1 MTSSDLVLEI
11 ASNDGYLLQYFLERG
26 VRVMGVEPSSR
37 VAQVAQGKGI
47 DTKVAFFGSDLAKV
61 LKNQGADPTLIVANN
76 VLAHVPDINDFISG
90 FAMLLSEEG
99 IATFEFPH
107 LSRMIEKNQ
116 FDTIYHEHY
125 SYLSVEALNPVF
137 NRHGLEIYE
146 VDFLSTHGGSLRIF
160 VSRAGLM
167 QKNTSALSEVAALE
181 KRWSPR
187 SAEIVEQFRK
197 KSFLVK
203 LNLLVELLRLKR
215 QGKKVVAYGAA
226 AKGNTMLNFCG
237 IHGDLIDF
245 VADRNP
251 AKQNMLLPGSRIP
264 VLHPDELLNANPDV
278 ILILPWNL
286 AEEIHAELLLKMPKD
301 VEYLIA
307 IPDLRYL

>member
-1 MTSSDLVLEI
+1 M
-11 ASNDGYLLQYFLERG
+11 
-26 VRVMGVEPSSR
+26 
-37 VAQVAQGKGI
+37 
-47 DTKVAFFGSDLAKV
+47 
-61 LKNQGADPTLIVANN
+61 
-76 VLAHVPDINDFISG
+76 
-90 FAMLLSEEG
+90 
-99 IATFEFPH
+99 
-107 LSRMIEKNQ
+107 
-116 FDTIYHEHY
+116 
-125 SYLSVEALNPVF
+125 
-137 NRHGLEIYE
+137 
-146 VDFLSTHGGSLRIF
+146 
-160 VSRAGLM
+160 
-167 QKNTSALSEVAALE
+167 
-181 KRWSPR
+181 
-187 SAEIVEQFRK
+187 
-197 KSFLVK
+197 VK